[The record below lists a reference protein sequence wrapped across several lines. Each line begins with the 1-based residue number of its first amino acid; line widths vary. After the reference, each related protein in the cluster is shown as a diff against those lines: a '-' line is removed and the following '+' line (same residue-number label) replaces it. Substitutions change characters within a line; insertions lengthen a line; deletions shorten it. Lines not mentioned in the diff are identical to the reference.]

1 MVIPPKD
8 EEALYEAMKRML
20 TDTEMRQRMA
30 GNARRMVAERYEQG
44 YVRRCLLDYYDEILG
59 HGN

>member
-1 MVIPPKD
+1 MVIPSKD

-20 TDTEMRQRMA
+20 TDTEMRHRMA

-44 YVRRCLLDYYDEILG
+44 YVRRCLLDFYDEILR
-59 HGN
+59 